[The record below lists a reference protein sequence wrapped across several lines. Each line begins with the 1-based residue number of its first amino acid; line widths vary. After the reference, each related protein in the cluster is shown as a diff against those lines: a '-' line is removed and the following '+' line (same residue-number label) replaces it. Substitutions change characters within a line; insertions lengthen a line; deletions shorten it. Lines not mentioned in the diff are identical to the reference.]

1 MRAFTLP
8 PAAAAA
14 HVSAIHQ
21 LSAACED
28 GAWAPVLQRDCE
40 EHLGRYVDAASKG
53 TLTGD
58 AAKAEWQ
65 ACTAAFTAGEAS
77 TYRLTVCQGIPPRYR
92 RSRAES
98 VSRGNVKGVGRGT
111 TG

>member
-1 MRAFTLP
+1 MQAVRAFTLP

-21 LSAACED
+21 LSAARGD
-28 GAWAPVLQRDCE
+28 GAWAPVLQKDCE

-77 TYRLTVCQGIPPRYR
+77 ARRYTV
-92 RSRAES
+92 AEYTS
-98 VSRGNVKGVGRGT
+98 AVLEVLSQS
-111 TG
+111 